1 MSLGSTLVSSFIESK
16 GLVRQHIVS
25 YNYFISKEL
34 KNILH
39 ANQIVDSDVDP
50 SFYLKYTNIYVSLP
64 STEEN
69 MLTYDITPHE
79 CRLRDLTYSAFIY
92 VDVEYVK
99 NKTIVSKN
107 KCCIGKIPVMLRSDM
122 CHLSRSSSV
131 SKTECPLDAGGYF
144 IVNGVERVILI
155 QEQTSK
161 NRMMLEEG
169 SCAVTSSTHNRK
181 SKTLVIEKKGSFY
194 LKNNSFNEDVPVV
207 IAIKALGIVSDREI
221 VSYVGEELEE
231 KFASSI
237 EECTKNGIFT
247 EEQAYAY
254 ISNVIRPRSSNTKME
269 EARNVM
275 TEVILPNVTCEG
287 INFRVKGIYI
297 ALMARK
303 VLLSHNDI
311 QSDKDFVGN
320 KRFELAGQLLA
331 IMFEDLFKKYN
342 TELKKS
348 IDKVLSKQSRAQE
361 FDAVTF
367 LNLQVNLI
375 TMAFVRAISTGNWVV
390 KRFRME
396 KKGVTQ
402 VLSRLSYISALG
414 MMGRIN
420 SQFEKTRKI
429 SGPRSLHTSQWGMLC
444 PADTPEGESCGLVK
458 NLALISEITTDTN
471 FNELKSIILKLGV
484 FSIDL
489 PCNLHKRTYIL
500 FLDGMIIGTVED
512 PKIFIENF
520 KCLRRSGRINKFVSI
535 SRNEQQR
542 IINVSGDGGRI
553 VRPLIIVA
561 KQGDEYI
568 SSITNDDIKLIE
580 DKYIIFDDLVDDGKI
595 EYLDSNELGDALVAV
610 YPTDL
615 DRRTHIEIAPFT
627 ILGTVAGLIPYPHH
641 NQSPRNTYQCAMGKQ
656 AMGYI
661 GYNQYK
667 RCDTLLYILT
677 YSQRPLVQSQ
687 TIQLTNFTKLPAG
700 INAII
705 AVMSYSGY
713 DIEDA
718 LVLNKSSVERGMG
731 RCEVYKGF
739 NVSLKRYSDGSL
751 DRIMP
756 GRFNTLL
763 QTGDKAK
770 DIKDN
775 FGSQFSQYREN
786 AIDSDGL
793 SSPGQ
798 RLFDGQIYVNMESP
812 SGVSGE
818 YKFSGLVYKGKSP
831 SYVDKVLIT
840 KSGEDNLMIKTLIRQ
855 TRAPEIG
862 DKFSSRHG
870 QKGVVGLIVPAE
882 DMPFSES
889 GLTPDII
896 MNPHGFPSRMTV
908 GKIIELISGK
918 AALLTGK
925 YRDGSAFCEAKIEE
939 IEEILTLNGYNYS
952 GKDIFYSGTTGK
964 ILTGY
969 VFFGPVYYQKLKHMV
984 ADKIH
989 ARARGPRALL
999 TRQPT
1004 EGRSRDGGLRLGEME
1019 RDCLIGYGASGLLME
1034 RLLVSSDLFECK
1046 VCRKC
1051 GVITMN
1057 KCQMCNEDDIAEIRI
1072 PYACKLLFQELISM
1086 NILPRLHIK

>member
-1 MSLGSTLVSSFIESK
+1 MSFEKPLVTSYIESK
-16 GLVRQHIVS
+16 GLVRQHITS
-25 YNYFISKEL
+25 FNYFISKEL
-34 KNILH
+34 KNILF
-39 ANQIVDSDVDP
+39 ANQLVDSDIDS
-50 SFYLKYTNIYVSLP
+50 SFFLKYTDIYVSLP

-69 MLTYDITPHE
+69 MFSYDITPHE
-79 CRLRDLTYSAFIY
+79 CRLRDLTYSAFVY
-92 VDVEYVK
+92 VDIEYVK
-99 NKTIVSKN
+99 SKTIVAKK
-107 KCCIGKIPVMLRSDM
+107 KCCIGKIPVMLRSEI
-122 CHLSRSSSV
+122 CHLNRHSSV
-131 SKTECPLDAGGYF
+131 SKTECSLDAGGYF
-144 IVNGVERVILI
+144 IINGVERVILI

-161 NRMMLEEG
+161 NRMMLEEEA
-169 SCAVTSSTHNRK
+169 CAVTSSTHNRK
-181 SKTLVIEKKGSFY
+181 SKTLVIKKKGSFY
-194 LKNNSFNEDVPVV
+194 LKNNAFAEDVPLV
-207 IAIKALGIVSDREI
+207 IAIKALGILSDKEI

-237 EECTKNGIFT
+237 EECAKNKVFT
-247 EEQAYAY
+247 EDQAYQF
-254 ISNVIRPRSSNTKME
+254 ISNLIKARSDSSKVE
-269 EARNVM
+269 EARNIM
-275 TEVILPNVTCEG
+275 TEVILPNVMCDG
-287 INFRVKGIYI
+287 INYRVKGIYI

-303 VLLSHNDI
+303 LLLSQNDI

-331 IMFEDLFKKYN
+331 IMFEDLFKRYN

-348 IDKVLSKQSRAQE
+348 IDKVLSKRSRAQE

-367 LNLQVNLI
+367 INLQVNLI
-375 TMAFVRAISTGNWVV
+375 TMGFVRAISTGNWIV

-458 NLALISEITTDTN
+458 NLALMSEITSDSN
-471 FNELKSIILKLGV
+471 FEELKTLILKLGV
-484 FSIDL
+484 YSIDL
-489 PCNLHKRTYIL
+489 PCNLHKNTFIL

-512 PKIFIENF
+512 SDIFIRNF
-520 KCLRRSGRINKFVSI
+520 KDLRRDGKINKFVSV
-535 SRNEQQR
+535 SKNQQQR

-553 VRPLIIVA
+553 VRPLIIVR
-561 KQGDEYI
+561 KEGNEYI
-568 SSITNDDIKLIE
+568 SSITDEDIELLNQ
-580 DKYIIFDDLVDDGKI
+580 KYIIFDDLVENGKI
-595 EYLDSNELGDALVAV
+595 EYLDSNELGDSLVAL
-610 YPTDL
+610 YPDNL
-615 DRRTHIEIAPFT
+615 KHRSHLEIAPFT

-667 RCDTLLYILT
+667 RFDTLLYILT

-687 TIQLTNFTKLPAG
+687 TIELTNFTKLPAG
-700 INAII
+700 INGII

-718 LVLNKSSVERGMG
+718 LILNKSSIERGLG
-731 RCEVYKGF
+731 RCEIYKNF
-739 NVSLKRYSDGSL
+739 SVSLKRYSDGSL

-756 GRFNTLL
+756 GGKT
-763 QTGDKAK
+763 QPIDESKK
-770 DIKDN
+770 ESY
-775 FGSQFSQYREN
+775 GSFFSRYREET
-786 AIDSDGL
+786 IDIDGL
-793 SSPGQ
+793 ASPGQ
-798 RLFDGQIYVNMESP
+798 RIFDNQIYLNMESP
-812 SGVSGE
+812 SGTSGE
-818 YKFSGLVYKGKSP
+818 YKFSGMVYKGKSP
-831 SYVDKVLIT
+831 SYIDKVLIT

-855 TRAPEIG
+855 TRIPEIG

-882 DMPFSES
+882 DLPFSES
-889 GLTPDII
+889 GLIPDII

-918 AALLTGK
+918 AALLTGD
-925 YRDGSAFCEAKIEE
+925 YRDSSAFCDAKIDE
-939 IEEILTLNGYNYS
+939 IEKILTSNGYNYS

-964 ILTGY
+964 IMTGY

-989 ARARGPRALL
+989 SRARGPRAIL

-1019 RDCLIGYGASGLLME
+1019 RDCLIGYGASGLLIE

-1051 GVITMN
+1051 GVITMK
-1057 KCQMCNEDDIAEIRI
+1057 KCQLCNEDDIADIRI

-1086 NILPRLHIK
+1086 NILPRLHIKPY